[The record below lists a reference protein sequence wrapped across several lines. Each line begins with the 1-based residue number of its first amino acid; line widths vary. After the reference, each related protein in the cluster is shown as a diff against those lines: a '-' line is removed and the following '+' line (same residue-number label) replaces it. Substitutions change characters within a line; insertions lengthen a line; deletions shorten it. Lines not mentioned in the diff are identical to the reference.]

1 MSTRTVT
8 IPPAALWLDSL
19 ALPDHALRADLVRRA
34 MADIGIEESASA
46 ANRSPYLDAI
56 ARQFGSPLG
65 SAWCALILGR
75 WCRDVGVRIPP
86 REVGA
91 VRAWQRWAQDTG
103 AWKPKSDTPLP
114 GDIALYDM
122 RPDGVGDH
130 IGVVIR
136 GHERG
141 PRTVE
146 GNTSWAGHSREGVA
160 VVAKPIAASLVLG
173 YIVPR
178 AA

>member
-1 MSTRTVT
+1 VTRTSV
-8 IPPAALWLDSL
+8 IPRAALWLDSL

-34 MADIGIEESASA
+34 HADIGIEESATQS
-46 ANRSPYLDAI
+46 NRSPYLDEI
-56 ARQFGSPLG
+56 AREFGSPVG

-75 WCRDVGVRIPP
+75 WCRNVGAAIPP

-91 VRAWQRWAQDTG
+91 VRAWQRWAQG
-103 AWKPKSDTPLP
+103 EGLWKPKAHTPLP
-114 GDIALYDM
+114 GDIAVWDYN
-122 RPDGVGDH
+122 PDGLGDH
-130 IGVVIR
+130 IGVVVR
-136 GHERG
+136 VHARG
-141 PRTVE
+141 PRTIE

-160 VVAKPIAASLVLG
+160 VVMKPINAGATLG